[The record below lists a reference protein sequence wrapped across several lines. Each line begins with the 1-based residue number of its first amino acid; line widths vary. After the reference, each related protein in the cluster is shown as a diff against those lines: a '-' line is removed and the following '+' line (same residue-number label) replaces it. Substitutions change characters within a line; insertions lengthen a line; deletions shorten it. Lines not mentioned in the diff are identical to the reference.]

1 MPKCIHSSKVKIN
14 ILKKWWVLDHC
25 KSTTSSCSFLFFSKS
40 KQQTTYIQFIIF
52 CLGQCTDILVFL
64 CPVTY
69 SLKRLHSSFFF
80 FYWHL
85 SFKSVASLWMLDTR
99 GRYHNR
105 SIYKRGIITPKWC
118 LQYIPTYIS
127 IHDII
132 CTFVYTKV
140 SFSRD

>member
-1 MPKCIHSSKVKIN
+1 MWKSCVEHIQQLLNSTIFKLANISFVTALLTQPLKVHFILDPFKPPIHHILSGSMHRHTRVFMPS
-14 ILKKWWVLDHC
+14 
-25 KSTTSSCSFLFFSKS
+25 
-40 KQQTTYIQFIIF
+40 
-52 CLGQCTDILVFL
+52 DILSKKAPFI
-64 CPVTY
+64 
-69 SLKRLHSSFFF
+69 FFF